1 MAKFKTNL
9 TIDESNGFEGSLDLK
24 VKKQGELAV
33 WTDDTTGAQI
43 RATGKNFEVSGD
55 NEDYLGGGKITGVVV
70 TDGDDKTI
78 LTISDLNIK
87 ATKLMAA
94 FDEGGATGALYFL
107 TKGDDI
113 VIGSK
118 TANAIV
124 GGAGDDTM
132 TGGKGADYFQF
143 HAEMVWDEELK
154 AAAPEHDVITD
165 FDWKGDDRD
174 GLQYLGEFEYAKAN
188 KGQDTLV
195 TYEDGSTLLLEGV
208 KKAQFADWVDHQ
220 VMF

>member
-94 FDEGGATGALYFL
+94 FDDGGSTGALYFL
-107 TKGDDI
+107 TKGDDT
-113 VIGSK
+113 VVGSK
-118 TANAIV
+118 TANAIL

-143 HAEMVWDEELK
+143 HAEMVWEQPLRK
-154 AAAPEHDVITD
+154 GAAEHDVITD
-165 FDWKGDDRD
+165 FDTTGDDRD
-174 GLQYLGEFEYAKAN
+174 GLQYLGEFDYAKAN
-188 KGQDTLV
+188 KGHDTLI

-208 KKAQFADWVDHQ
+208 KKSEFHTYLEN
-220 VMF
+220 MPEL